1 MEQNKVEYK
10 NKEKEMIKG
19 GKKIKI
25 KIKINWESKTV
36 IQRLRNPK
44 I

>member
-25 KIKINWESKTV
+25 KIKIK
-36 IQRLRNPK
+36 
-44 I
+44 